1 MEIILLKN
9 VDNLGAM
16 GRVVSVKPG
25 YARNYLF
32 PRGIA
37 TLADKRNKVA
47 LEKQLEKI
55 SAIRDAELIEAN
67 ALAAKLEKVSVTIAK
82 QVGEE
87 GKIFGSVTTA
97 ELEGL
102 LAEQGIEI
110 SKRKLN
116 ISEEIK
122 TVGVFGVTAK
132 IHPEVSGQFKVWV
145 VAGNDTPA
153 EGDAGDETQAASDTD
168 ADRLIISLES
178 AT

>member
-16 GRVVSVKPG
+16 GRVVTVKPG
-25 YARNYLF
+25 YARNFLF
-32 PRGIA
+32 PRGMA

-67 ALAAKLEKVSVTIAK
+67 ALAAKLEKVSVTITK

-87 GKIFGSVTTA
+87 GRIFGSVTTA
-97 ELEGL
+97 ELETL

-110 SKRKLN
+110 SKRKLSL
-116 ISEEIK
+116 SEEVK
-122 TVGVFGVTAK
+122 AVGVFGVTAK

-145 VAGNDTPA
+145 VAGNETEEGSGEESEAGADVTA
-153 EGDAGDETQAASDTD
+153 EADA
-168 ADRLIISLES
+168 
-178 AT
+178 

>member
-25 YARNYLF
+25 YARNFLF
-32 PRGIA
+32 PRGMA
-37 TLADKRNKVA
+37 TLADKQNKVA

-55 SAIRDAELIEAN
+55 AAIRDAELIEAN
-67 ALAAKLEKVSVTIAK
+67 SLAAKLEKVSVTITK

-87 GKIFGSVTTA
+87 GKIFGSVTTT
-97 ELEGL
+97 ELETL

-110 SKRKLN
+110 SKRKLTL
-116 ISEEIK
+116 SEEIK

-145 VAGNDTPA
+145 VAGNDSNEAKDDVEASEGESNADAGEAPA
-153 EGDAGDETQAASDTD
+153 EAADS
-168 ADRLIISLES
+168 
-178 AT
+178 